1 MQTVI
6 SSKFQTT
13 IPKKIREQ
21 LSLSV
26 SDFLEWEVE
35 DGRIIVTSPQADFL
49 KYKNSVHVGA
59 GDIEEDIRRA
69 GKKRSNRYVRHAM
82 GLVRDK

>member
-26 SDFLEWEVE
+26 SDSLKWEVE

-49 KYKNSVHVGA
+49 KYKNSIPVGP
-59 GDIEEDIRRA
+59 GDIQEDIQQAR
-69 GKKRSNRYVRHAM
+69 KKRANRHA
-82 GLVRDK
+82 

>member
-13 IPKKIREQ
+13 IPKKIREH

-26 SDFLEWEVE
+26 SDALEWKVE
-35 DGRIIVTSPQADFL
+35 DGRIIVTSPKADFL
-49 KYKNSVHVGA
+49 KYKNSIHVGA
-59 GDIEEDIRRA
+59 GDIQEDIQQARRKRA
-69 GKKRSNRYVRHAM
+69 GKYA
-82 GLVRDK
+82 

>member
-26 SDFLEWEVE
+26 SDALEWEVE
-35 DGRIIVTSPQADFL
+35 NGRIIVTSPQADFL
-49 KYKNSVHVGA
+49 KYKNSVYIGL
-59 GDIEEDIRRA
+59 GDIKEDIQQARN
-69 GKKRSNRYVRHAM
+69 KRVDRYT
-82 GLVRDK
+82 

>member
-26 SDFLEWEVE
+26 SDALEWEVE
-35 DGRIIVTSPQADFL
+35 DGRIIVTSPQAHFL
-49 KYKNSVHVGA
+49 KYKNSIHVGE
-59 GDIEEDIRRA
+59 GDIEADIQRA
-69 GKKRSNRYVRHAM
+69 RKKRAERSA
-82 GLVRDK
+82 

>member
-26 SDFLEWEVE
+26 SDALEWQVE
-35 DGRIIVTSPQADFL
+35 DGRIIVTSPQAEFF
-49 KYKNSVHVGA
+49 KYRNSISVGS
-59 GDIEEDIRRA
+59 GDIEEDIKQARKKRA
-69 GKKRSNRYVRHAM
+69 GRYA
-82 GLVRDK
+82 

>member
-1 MQTVI
+1 MQTII

-26 SDFLEWEVE
+26 SDTLEWKVD

-49 KYKNSVHVGA
+49 KYRNAISVGP
-59 GDIEEDIRRA
+59 GNIQQDIQQARKERA
-69 GKKRSNRYVRHAM
+69 DKYV
-82 GLVRDK
+82 

>member
-26 SDFLEWEVE
+26 SDTLEWEVE
-35 DGRIIVTSPQADFL
+35 DGRIIVTSAQSDFL
-49 KYKNSVHVGA
+49 KYKNSIPVGP
-59 GDIEEDIRRA
+59 GNIQEDIQQAR
-69 GKKRSNRYVRHAM
+69 KKRANRYA
-82 GLVRDK
+82 

>member
-26 SDFLEWEVE
+26 SDALEWKV
-35 DGRIIVTSPQADFL
+35 DNGRIIVTSPQADFL
-49 KYKNSVHVGA
+49 KYKNSILVGP
-59 GDIEEDIRRA
+59 GDIKQDIQQA
-69 GKKRSNRYVRHAM
+69 KEKRTNRYT
-82 GLVRDK
+82 

>member
-26 SDFLEWEVE
+26 SDALAWEVK
-35 DGRIIVTSPQADFL
+35 DGHIIVTFPKADFL
-49 KYKNSVHVGA
+49 KYKNSISIGT
-59 GDIEEDIRRA
+59 GDIQKDIQRA
-69 GKKRSNRYVRHAM
+69 RKTRASRH
-82 GLVRDK
+82 K

>member
-6 SSKFQTT
+6 TSKFQTT

-26 SDFLEWEVE
+26 SDALEWKIE

-49 KYKNSVHVGA
+49 KYKNSIHVGA
-59 GDIEEDIRRA
+59 GDIQDDIAQARKKQA
-69 GKKRSNRYVRHAM
+69 GRSA
-82 GLVRDK
+82 

>member
-1 MQTVI
+1 MQTII

-26 SDFLEWEVE
+26 SDSLEWEVE

-49 KYKNSVHVGA
+49 KYKNSIHIGA
-59 GDIEEDIRRA
+59 GDIKEDILQARKKRA
-69 GKKRSNRYVRHAM
+69 GRYA
-82 GLVRDK
+82 

>member
-26 SDFLEWEVE
+26 SDTLEWEVK
-35 DGRIIVTSPQADFL
+35 DGRIIVTSAQADFL
-49 KYKNSVHVGA
+49 KYKNSISVGP
-59 GDIEEDIRRA
+59 GDIQEDIQLAR
-69 GKKRSNRYVRHAM
+69 KKRANRH
-82 GLVRDK
+82 G

>member
-26 SDFLEWEVE
+26 SDTLEWEVQ

-49 KYKNSVHVGA
+49 KYKDSISVGP
-59 GDIEEDIRRA
+59 GDIQEDIQQAR
-69 GKKRSNRYVRHAM
+69 KKRANRHA
-82 GLVRDK
+82 

>member
-1 MQTVI
+1 MQTII

-26 SDFLEWEVE
+26 SDALEWSVE
-35 DGRIIVTSPQADFL
+35 NGRIIVSFPRTDFL
-49 KYKNSVHVGA
+49 KYKNTFHVGA
-59 GDIEEDIRRA
+59 GDIEQDIEQARKKRA
-69 GKKRSNRYVRHAM
+69 GRYA
-82 GLVRDK
+82 

>member
-13 IPKKIREQ
+13 IPKKIREK

-26 SDFLEWEVE
+26 SDYLEWEVE
-35 DGRIIVTSPQADFL
+35 NGRIIVTSPQADFL
-49 KYKNSVHVGA
+49 KYKNSIHVGA
-59 GDIEEDIRRA
+59 GDIQDDIQQARKKRA
-69 GKKRSNRYVRHAM
+69 GRYT
-82 GLVRDK
+82 

>member
-26 SDFLEWEVE
+26 SDTLDWEVK
-35 DGRIIVTSPQADFL
+35 DGRIIVTSVQSDFL
-49 KYKNSVHVGA
+49 KYKNSIPVGP
-59 GDIEEDIRRA
+59 GDIQEDIQQAR
-69 GKKRSNRYVRHAM
+69 KKRANRYA
-82 GLVRDK
+82 

>member
-26 SDFLEWEVE
+26 SDALEWAVE

-49 KYKNSVHVGA
+49 KYRNSIHVGS
-59 GDIEEDIRRA
+59 GDIQDDIKQARKNRA
-69 GKKRSNRYVRHAM
+69 GRYE
-82 GLVRDK
+82 

>member
-26 SDFLEWEVE
+26 SDALEWEVE
-35 DGRIIVTSPQADFL
+35 NSRIIVTSPQADFR

-59 GDIEEDIRRA
+59 GDIKEDIQQARNKRA
-69 GKKRSNRYVRHAM
+69 DRYT
-82 GLVRDK
+82 

>member
-1 MQTVI
+1 MQTII

-26 SDFLEWEVE
+26 SDTLEWRVE
-35 DGRIIVTSPQADFL
+35 DGRIIVTFPRTDFL
-49 KYKNSVHVGA
+49 KYKNAFHVRPGNIEH
-59 GDIEEDIRRA
+59 DIKQAR
-69 GKKRSNRYVRHAM
+69 KKLADGYA
-82 GLVRDK
+82 

>member
-26 SDFLEWEVE
+26 SDALAWEVE
-35 DGRIIVTSPQADFL
+35 DGRIIVTSPKADFL
-49 KYKNSVHVGA
+49 KYKNSISVGT
-59 GDIEEDIRRA
+59 GDIQEDIQQARKIRT
-69 GKKRSNRYVRHAM
+69 NRHA
-82 GLVRDK
+82 

>member
-1 MQTVI
+1 MQTII

-26 SDFLEWEVE
+26 SDTLEWKVE
-35 DGRIIVTSPQADFL
+35 DGRIIVTSPKADFL
-49 KYKNSVHVGA
+49 EYKNSIHVGA
-59 GDIEEDIRRA
+59 GDIQKDIQQARRKRV
-69 GKKRSNRYVRHAM
+69 GKYA
-82 GLVRDK
+82 

>member
-21 LSLSV
+21 LSLCV
-26 SDFLEWEVE
+26 SDALEWKVE
-35 DGRIIVTSPQADFL
+35 DGRIIVTSPKADFL
-49 KYKNSVHVGA
+49 KYKNSIQAGV
-59 GDIEEDIRRA
+59 GDIQEDIQQARR
-69 GKKRSNRYVRHAM
+69 KRADRYA
-82 GLVRDK
+82 

>member
-26 SDFLEWEVE
+26 SDALEWEVE
-35 DGRIIVTSPQADFL
+35 NGRIIVTSPQVDFL
-49 KYKNSVHVGA
+49 KYKNSVHVGP
-59 GDIEEDIRRA
+59 GDIKEDIQQARNKRA
-69 GKKRSNRYVRHAM
+69 DRYT
-82 GLVRDK
+82 

>member
-26 SDFLEWEVE
+26 SDALEWKVE
-35 DGRIIVTSPQADFL
+35 NGCIIVTSPQADFL
-49 KYKNSVHVGA
+49 KYKNSVHVGL
-59 GDIEEDIRRA
+59 GNIKEDIQQARNKRA
-69 GKKRSNRYVRHAM
+69 DRYT
-82 GLVRDK
+82 

>member
-26 SDFLEWEVE
+26 GDYLEWKVE
-35 DGRIIVTSPQADFL
+35 NGRIIVTSPQADFL
-49 KYKNSVHVGA
+49 KHKNSIHVGA
-59 GDIEEDIRRA
+59 GDIQQDIQQARKKRA
-69 GKKRSNRYVRHAM
+69 GRYA
-82 GLVRDK
+82 

>member
-26 SDFLEWEVE
+26 SDALEWSVE
-35 DGRIIVTSPQADFL
+35 EGRIIVTSPRADFL
-49 KYKNSVHVGA
+49 KYRNTVRVGR
-59 GDIEEDIRRA
+59 GDIEDDIQKAR
-69 GKKRSNRYVRHAM
+69 KNRTGRYA
-82 GLVRDK
+82 

>member
-1 MQTVI
+1 MQTII

-26 SDFLEWEVE
+26 SDALEWEVK
-35 DGRIIVTSPQADFL
+35 DGRIIVSSPQADFL
-49 KYKNSVHVGA
+49 KYKNSIHVGA
-59 GDIEEDIRRA
+59 GNIQEDIKQARIKRARR
-69 GKKRSNRYVRHAM
+69 YT
-82 GLVRDK
+82 

>member
-26 SDFLEWEVE
+26 SDALEWKVE
-35 DGRIIVTSPQADFL
+35 NGRIIVTLPQTEFL
-49 KYKNSVHVGA
+49 KYKNSIHVGV
-59 GDIEEDIRRA
+59 GDIEKDIQKAR
-69 GKKRSNRYVRHAM
+69 KKRADRYA
-82 GLVRDK
+82 

>member
-6 SSKFQTT
+6 TSKFQTT

-26 SDFLEWEVE
+26 SDILEWEVK
-35 DGRIIVTSPQADFL
+35 DGRIIVTRPQADFL
-49 KYKNSVHVGA
+49 KYRNSIRVGA
-59 GDIEEDIRRA
+59 GDIEEDIREARKKRA
-69 GKKRSNRYVRHAM
+69 GRYM
-82 GLVRDK
+82 G

>member
-26 SDFLEWEVE
+26 SDALEWEVE
-35 DGRIIVTSPQADFL
+35 DGRIIVTSPRADFL
-49 KYKNSVHVGA
+49 KYKNLIHVGA
-59 GDIEEDIRRA
+59 GDIQEDIQQARKKRA
-69 GKKRSNRYVRHAM
+69 GRYA
-82 GLVRDK
+82 

>member
-26 SDFLEWEVE
+26 SDALEWKVE

-49 KYKNSVHVGA
+49 KYKNSIHVGS
-59 GDIEEDIRRA
+59 GDIQKDILQAR
-69 GKKRSNRYVRHAM
+69 KKRTDRYA
-82 GLVRDK
+82 

>member
-26 SDFLEWEVE
+26 SDALEWKVE

-49 KYKNSVHVGA
+49 KYKNSIHVGE
-59 GDIEEDIRRA
+59 GDIQVDIQRA
-69 GKKRSNRYVRHAM
+69 RKKRADRHA
-82 GLVRDK
+82 

>member
-13 IPKKIREQ
+13 IPKKIRDQ

-26 SDFLEWEVE
+26 SDALEWDVE
-35 DGRIIVTSPQADFL
+35 DGRIIVTSPQANFL
-49 KYKNSVHVGA
+49 KYRNSIHVGR
-59 GDIEEDIRRA
+59 GDIQDDIQQARKNRA
-69 GKKRSNRYVRHAM
+69 DRYV
-82 GLVRDK
+82 